1 MRPSVTIAAT
11 VLLAAALAGPGRA
24 EISVVT
30 TDCTLAYIARQVGGP
45 LVRAES
51 LSRGTDDPHAVDP
64 RPSMVVKL
72 AQAQVFARIGMDLDM
87 WADGVLEKSGNQQV
101 MKGGKGYADCS
112 QNLRVMEIPTAKL
125 DPSMGDIHAYGNPH
139 YLLDPANGILAAGN
153 IAAALIRVDPAHRA
167 DYDKRF
173 RAFGA
178 ALSDRLNGWRAA
190 LAPYK
195 GAEITTYHR
204 TWVYFMARF
213 GLKEYGVIEPRPG
226 VPPSPGHVQNL
237 VGQMKAD
244 RIGTVLVEDF
254 RSHRFPDLIAA
265 QTGARTAYVPL
276 AVEGEPAISSYFDLF
291 DAIVGRLVAALKH

>member
-1 MRPSVTIAAT
+1 MKTS
-11 VLLAAALAGPGRA
+11 LYLAASFLMAASIAGTCRA
-24 EISVVT
+24 ETSVVT
-30 TDCTLAYIARQVGGP
+30 TDPTLAYIARQVGGP

-87 WADGVLEKSGNQQV
+87 WADGVLEKSGNSQV

-167 DYDKRF
+167 EYDRGF
-173 RAFGA
+173 RTFGA
-178 ALSDRLNGWRAA
+178 SVSEHLARWRAA

-237 VGQMKAD
+237 VAQMKAD
-244 RIGTVLVEDF
+244 HIGTVLVEDF

-265 QTGARTAYVPL
+265 QTGARAAYVPL
-276 AVEGEPAISSYFDLF
+276 SVEGEPGINTYFDLF
-291 DAIVGRLVAALKH
+291 DAIVGRLAAALKH